1 MAEVEM
7 LFSARHLSDEL
18 GITLQMLS
26 KYAQA
31 YTKLTKRQIKKQGRD
46 GRHFTS
52 EQREVIKNARD
63 MVRTQT
69 GMTVDEAMKRA
80 LVFESAALEVESWGD
95 TTGFDLDRLKQ
106 ALNESVTLPLVAEL
120 QEVNAK
126 LQLLLEAQGQPEAPE
141 RLQSHP
147 ASEVQAQSAEEA
159 PGEAQRAAQASS
171 GLLVRAAVH
180 IEGWL
185 QKMTK
190 R

>member
-7 LFSARHLSDEL
+7 LYSARQLSDEL

-46 GRHFTS
+46 GRHFTP

-69 GMTVDEAMKRA
+69 GMTVEDAMKRA
-80 LVFESAALEVESWGD
+80 LVFDSAALEVESWGD

-106 ALNESVTLPLVAEL
+106 ALNEAVTAPLIGEIQAL
-120 QEVNAK
+120 
-126 LQLLLEAQGQPEAPE
+126 
-141 RLQSHP
+141 RL
-147 ASEVQAQSAEEA
+147 EVQELKQGRELSQPAAEIKNSSAPVEQSSPA
-159 PGEAQRAAQASS
+159 PDKHH
-171 GLLVRAAVH
+171 GLLVKFS
-180 IEGWL
+180 IWL
-185 QKMTK
+185 ESLL
-190 R
+190 RR

>member
-80 LVFESAALEVESWGD
+80 LVFDSAALEVESWGD

-120 QEVNAK
+120 QELRAEVRV
-126 LQLLLEAQGQPEAPE
+126 LQEQRQLEAPKIDSEA
-141 RLQSHP
+141 RQ
-147 ASEVQAQSAEEA
+147 
-159 PGEAQRAAQASS
+159 EAQQH
-171 GLLVRAAVH
+171 GLLVRLAMWV
-180 IEGWL
+180 ERRL
-185 QKMTK
+185 KS
-190 R
+190 

>member
-26 KYAQA
+26 KYAQT

-120 QEVNAK
+120 QELRAEVRV
-126 LQLLLEAQGQPEAPE
+126 LQEQRQPKQIE
-141 RLQSHP
+141 QIT
-147 ASEVQAQSAEEA
+147 QSAKNDV
-159 PGEAQRAAQASS
+159 QD
-171 GLLVRAAVH
+171 GLLVRLAKRL
-180 IEGWL
+180 EKWL
-185 QKMTK
+185 G
-190 R
+190 RS

>member
-7 LFSARHLSDEL
+7 LFSARHLSNEL

-80 LVFESAALEVESWGD
+80 LVFDSAALEVESWGD

-106 ALNESVTLPLVAEL
+106 ALNEAVTLPLIGEIQAL
-120 QEVNAK
+120 
-126 LQLLLEAQGQPEAPE
+126 
-141 RLQSHP
+141 RL
-147 ASEVQAQSAEEA
+147 EVQELKQARELSQPAAAEIKN
-159 PGEAQRAAQASS
+159 PAQREKNHS
-171 GLLVRAAVH
+171 LLVRL
-180 IEGWL
+180 IIRLESFL
-185 QKMTK
+185 
-190 R
+190 RR